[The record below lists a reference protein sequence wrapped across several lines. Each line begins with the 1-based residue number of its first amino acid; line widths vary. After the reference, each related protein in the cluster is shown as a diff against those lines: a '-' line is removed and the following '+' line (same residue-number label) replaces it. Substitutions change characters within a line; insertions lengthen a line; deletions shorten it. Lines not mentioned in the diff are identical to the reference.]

1 LESKVSPDLEEHQKT
16 ILTYI
21 PHCGILSQEVFSAG
35 NQQGEEDMGEISA
48 GMDREIPKKRDV
60 RSTLFD
66 QELNLKGKIC
76 PYTFIESMLALEEM
90 KPDEVLRIIVDYPPA
105 VCDVPRSLKNE
116 GYEILETSPVNETD
130 WAILVRNK
138 EVI

>member
-1 LESKVSPDLEEHQKT
+1 MS
-16 ILTYI
+16 
-21 PHCGILSQEVFSAG
+21 G
-35 NQQGEEDMGEISA
+35 ISA
-48 GMDREIPKKRDV
+48 EIEREIRKKREE
-60 RSTLFD
+60 RYTHID

-90 KPDEVLRIIVDYPPA
+90 RPDEVLRVIVDYPPA

-116 GYEILETSPVNETD
+116 GYEVLGVNPINETD

-138 EVI
+138 EVE